1 MRCPGLILF
10 FLLIAGRPSASAQL
24 VFAPVAG
31 GVPITLPHSLF
42 DSSLNDSIEID
53 VLRCYIGPVEL
64 LQGGKPVYRL
74 QRPYFLIDAD
84 VPASMQLALPG
95 GIRYDSLRFGLGVD
109 SLTSVSGVFSGDLDP
124 VNGMYW
130 TWQSGYINFKMEGSS
145 QKMKTLNGRF
155 QFHVGGYLPPFN
167 TRRTIQVAAGQ
178 DGRTLV
184 RIDIP
189 ALLKRINLAQT
200 PVLMSPGEKAVEF
213 ADKLTAVFKSGF

>member
-1 MRCPGLILF
+1 MRCPGLLLF
-10 FLLIAGRPSASAQL
+10 FLLVAGRPSAPAQL
-24 VFAPVAG
+24 VFAPVVD
-31 GVPITLPHSLF
+31 GVPMSLPHSLL

-53 VLRCYIGPVEL
+53 VLRFYIGPVEL
-64 LQGGKPVYRL
+64 LQGGKLVYRL

-84 VPASMQLALPG
+84 APASMQLALPAG
-95 GIRYDSLRFGLGVD
+95 MRYDSIRFGLGVD

-167 TRRTIQVAAGQ
+167 TCRTLQVAAGK
-178 DGRTLV
+178 DGRTV
-184 RIDIP
+184 VQVDIP
-189 ALLKRINLAQT
+189 TLLKRINLAQT
-200 PVLMSPGEKAVEF
+200 PVLMSPGEKAFGF
-213 ADKLTAVFKSGF
+213 ADMLAGVFKSAF